1 MDKAQMDE
9 LLAPIGQLGA
19 AMAGMEV
26 SDAQAEEALREV
38 LSGAPAEDAEAAA
51 AAEARA
57 ARAAKSEARGKAL
70 EAHRHAQ
77 MAAALDAR
85 AAPTDGA
92 GRRAVIKYYER
103 CCYEYAAAL
112 EGDAIPAGE
121 ARDRAVASAAAA
133 SATGRPPPSRWRR
146 AARRPLLRYMAH
158 ALDRARA
165 IRAAL
170 PGATVADACDGAKR
184 RHALLQ
190 MHLGGGVLSRA
201 VASRKAALDCAAP
214 WPRFVFMSDAAD
226 AFVVHLKT
234 LERRGAAPPP
244 AVLKATTDLMAEL
257 EALKAQLATAGT
269 PPDAP
274 PPPP

>member
-1 MDKAQMDE
+1 MDKDQMAD
-9 LLAPIGQLGA
+9 LLAPIGDLGMQ
-19 AMAGMEV
+19 MASMEV
-26 SDAQAEEALREV
+26 DDATADAALREV
-38 LSGAPAEDAEAAA
+38 LSGAAEAGAEAGAEAA
-51 AAEARA
+51 ARA
-57 ARAAKSEARGKAL
+57 ARAAKSEARGRAL

-85 AAPTDGA
+85 AAADDGP

-121 ARDRAVASAAAA
+121 AKGRAVA
-133 SATGRPPPSRWRR
+133 
-146 AARRPLLRYMAH
+146 YMQH

-170 PGATVADACDGAKR
+170 PDPTPADACDGAKR

-190 MHLGGGVLSRA
+190 MHLGGGILSRA
-201 VASRKAALDCAAP
+201 VASRRAALAAAAP
-214 WPRFVFMSDAAD
+214 WPEYVLTSDAAD
-226 AFVVHLKT
+226 AFVVYLKT
-234 LERRGAAPPP
+234 LELKGEAPPP
-244 AVLKATTDLMAEL
+244 AVLKATTEL
-257 EALKAQLATAGT
+257 LASLEKLDAQLKA
-269 PPDAP
+269 DAP